1 MKKTLIH
8 GLSLLLLVLLAASC
22 GKKTEKSATTGWK
35 YNDQKWGGF
44 EKTDYEGQATGPNL
58 VLIEGGTYTMGLTDQ
73 DVTFEWNN
81 MARRVTV
88 SSFYMDE
95 TEVRNIDY
103 REYLYWVDRVFGE
116 TYPEVWKRALPD
128 TLVWREELAYNE
140 PLVETYFRAP
150 DYDEY
155 PVVGVSW
162 HQANEFAKWRTD
174 RVNEMVLIRR
184 GIIDNTPD
192 QKNENNFNTEA
203 YLVGQY
209 EPSVRKNIEDKR
221 TGGERR
227 VRLEDGILLPAYR
240 LPTESEWEYAA
251 LSLIGNQT
259 NGQDELISD
268 RRIYPWDGNTTRYQK
283 RNKYQG
289 KMLANFKRSGGDYGG
304 MAGALNDRAFTP
316 APVRSNW
323 PNDFGLYNM
332 AGNVNE
338 WTADLYRPMT
348 SADLVDNEN
357 QELNPY
363 RGNVF
368 TTKKLD
374 PETGAP
380 ITKDSLGRLTYELMD
395 TTTTALR
402 DNYKR
407 PEVYNFLD
415 GDKESLVE
423 YRYGVSTLINDQARV
438 IKGGSW
444 ADRAFWL
451 SPGTRRF
458 LDENKSSRTVGFR
471 CAMTRKGGPTGNGEP
486 DGNTFKTKR
495 KKEKRRYD

>member
-8 GLSLLLLVLLAASC
+8 GLNFAFLVFVLASC
-22 GKKTEKSATTGWK
+22 GRKSEGSSTTGWK

-58 VLIEGGTYTMGLTDQ
+58 VLIEGGTYVMGKVQQ

-81 MARRVTV
+81 IERRVTV
-88 SSFYMDE
+88 GSFYIDE

-103 REYLYWVDRVFGE
+103 QEYLYWVKRVYGE

-140 PLVETYFRAP
+140 PMVENYFRTP
-150 DYDEY
+150 DYYDY
-155 PVVGVSW
+155 PMVGVSW
-162 HQANEFAKWRTD
+162 NQANDFCKWRSD
-174 RVNEMVLIRR
+174 RVNEMILIKR
-184 GIIDNTPD
+184 GIIEPTPD
-192 QKNENNFNTEA
+192 QKDDNNFNTEA

-209 EPSVRKNIEDKR
+209 QPTPRKLLKDQR
-221 TGGERR
+221 TGGERQ
-227 VRLEDGILLPAYR
+227 VRLEDGILLPIYR
-240 LPTESEWEYAA
+240 LPTEAEWEYAA
-251 LSLIGNQT
+251 LGLLGNQAT
-259 NGQDELISD
+259 TKDELITD
-268 RRIYPWDGNTTRYQK
+268 RRIYPWNGNTVRYQK
-283 RNKYQG
+283 RNRNQG
-289 KMLANFKRSGGDYGG
+289 KMLANFKRGGGDYGG
-304 MAGALNDRAFTP
+304 MAGALNDKAFFP
-316 APVRSNW
+316 AEVLSGW
-323 PNDFGLYNM
+323 PNDYGLYNM

-338 WTADLYRPMT
+338 WTFDLYRPLT
-348 SADLVDNEN
+348 ASDLEDTES
-357 QELNPY
+357 QDLNPY

-368 TTKKLD
+368 MTKKID

-380 ITKDSLGRLTYELMD
+380 VQKDSLGRLVYELMD

-407 PEVYNFLD
+407 PEVYNYLD

-423 YRYGVSTLINDQARV
+423 YRYGVSTLISDKSRV

-451 SPGTRRF
+451 SPGSRRF
-458 LDENKSSRTVGFR
+458 LEEGKASRTVGFR
-471 CAMTRKGGPTGNGEP
+471 CAMARKGPVTGNGDK
-486 DGNTFKTKR
+486 DGHHIKGKR
-495 KKEKRRYD
+495 KKHNRRYD